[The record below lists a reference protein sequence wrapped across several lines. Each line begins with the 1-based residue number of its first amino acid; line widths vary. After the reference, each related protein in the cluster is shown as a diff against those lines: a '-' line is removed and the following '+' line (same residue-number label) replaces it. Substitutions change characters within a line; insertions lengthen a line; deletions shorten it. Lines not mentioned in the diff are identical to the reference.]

1 MALLAENVYMTNM
14 LLAGLPAIKPDFMQG
29 PASKAK
35 KAKKQQQKQQAEE
48 DQMSDFEALG
58 NVDISSPD
66 SDEDWTPDMERKKRA
81 RGLVLK
87 LFFIFELMK

>member
-35 KAKKQQQKQQAEE
+35 KAKKQQQKQQDE

-58 NVDISSPD
+58 NVDLSSPD

-81 RGLVLK
+81 RGLVLN
-87 LFFIFELMK
+87 LFFIF